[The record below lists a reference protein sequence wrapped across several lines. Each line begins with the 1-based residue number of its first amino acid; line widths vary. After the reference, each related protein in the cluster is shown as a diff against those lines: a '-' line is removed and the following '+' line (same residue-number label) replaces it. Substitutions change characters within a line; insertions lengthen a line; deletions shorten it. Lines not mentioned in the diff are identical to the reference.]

1 MPQTHTISS
10 LEDALAHVEA
20 LEAELH
26 ELRNQVN
33 HQQRLASLG
42 TIAAIIAHEFN
53 NILTPMMAY
62 AQMAVD
68 APADTSLQHKTVRKA
83 LDSSERASRIA
94 AAILN
99 FAREQN
105 VPSPFHVEQEIPSLV
120 RGGTSI
126 KSTVQSALDC
136 LARDPVKDGIQLVLE
151 IPAGASVAM
160 EATALEQVVL
170 NLILNARKAM
180 AERGGTLHV
189 RAKAHEVLPRGTDGA
204 HATFGPSG
212 HTVAWHI
219 EVEDSGCGM
228 TPDETAGLFRP
239 FATRAHVDGAV
250 ATSIGVGLGLV
261 VSKRLVEAV
270 GGEIRVR
277 SKIGIGTCFTL
288 VLPAA

>member
-1 MPQTHTISS
+1 MPKIQAISS
-10 LEDALAHVEA
+10 LEDALAHVET
-20 LEAELH
+20 LEVELH

-68 APADTSLQHKTVRKA
+68 APSDAPLQHKAVRKA

-99 FAREQN
+99 FAKEQN
-105 VPSPFHVEQEIPSLV
+105 ATSPFHVEHDAHSLSCCGAMI
-120 RGGTSI
+120 RA
-126 KSTVQSALDC
+126 TVQSALEC
-136 LARDPVKDGIQLVLE
+136 LARDPMKDGIELMVD
-151 IPAGASVAM
+151 IPAGAAVAM
-160 EATALEQVVL
+160 EATALEQVIL

-180 AERGGTLHV
+180 AERGGTLHI
-189 RAKAHEVLPRGTDGA
+189 RARAHEGVPHGTDGA
-204 HATFGPSG
+204 TALGPSG
-212 HTVAWHI
+212 HAVAWHLEI
-219 EVEDSGCGM
+219 EDSGCGM
-228 TPDETAGLFRP
+228 SPEEVAGLFRP
-239 FATRAHVDGAV
+239 FATRTGAGGGI
-250 ATSIGVGLGLV
+250 ATKIGVGLGLV

-270 GGEIRVR
+270 KGKIRVR